1 MESNIL
7 HLLKE
12 LQKHGN
18 VDRMRNISW
27 RYQKYLYQM
36 LKFQI
41 LFFKTIF
48 GITEQRNILF
58 ISYNESIFRSMIQ
71 KVSMEKMK
79 SRKIISYKKNDWKLT
94 INWKK
99 LKNY

>member
-18 VDRMRNISW
+18 VDRMRNIAW
-27 RYQKYLYQM
+27 RYQKYLHQM

-41 LFFKTIF
+41 FFFSKRSLELQNNGTF
-48 GITEQRNILF
+48 CLSVITNPSSE
-58 ISYNESIFRSMIQ
+58 
-71 KVSMEKMK
+71 VW
-79 SRKIISYKKNDWKLT
+79 YKKYQ
-94 INWKK
+94 WKK
-99 LKNY
+99 